1 MVPQETVTHRRE
13 IVSYVQRG
21 ERMTAGQ
28 QRAWD
33 RHWARLGVT
42 LDELSAGD
50 GLDVVAWFGREAP
63 LVVEIGT
70 GMGETTAALAA
81 AAPEVNY
88 LAVEVYK
95 PGLAQLLMRAAA
107 LGLTN
112 LRLVRGDAVR
122 LLRDHLAPGSVDA
135 IRVFFPDPWP
145 KKRHHKRR
153 LVGPAFVALAASR
166 LRPGGTLHFATDWQH
181 YADSMLAACEAE
193 PELRN
198 EHDGWAPR
206 PAWRPATKFERRA
219 EAEGRPVRDLIFRRV

>member
-1 MVPQETVTHRRE
+1 MQTEAVTHRRE

-33 RHWARLGVT
+33 RRWADLGAT
-42 LDELSAGD
+42 LDQMPDLI
-50 GLDVVAWFGREAP
+50 AWFGRQAP

-81 AAPEVNY
+81 AEPDVNY

-95 PGLAQLLMRAAA
+95 PGLAQLLMRADA

-112 LRLVRGDAVR
+112 LRLVRGDAVP
-122 LLRDHLAPGSVDA
+122 LLRDHLAPGSVAA

-145 KKRHHKRR
+145 KTRHHKRR

-166 LRPGGTLHFATDWQH
+166 LQPGGTLHLATDWQP
-181 YADSMLAACEAE
+181 YADAMLAACSAE
-193 PELRN
+193 PTLRN
-198 EHDGWAPR
+198 VYTDWAPR
-206 PAWRPATKFERRA
+206 PGWRPVTKFERRA
-219 EAEGRPVRDLIFRRV
+219 AAEGRPVRDLIFKRP